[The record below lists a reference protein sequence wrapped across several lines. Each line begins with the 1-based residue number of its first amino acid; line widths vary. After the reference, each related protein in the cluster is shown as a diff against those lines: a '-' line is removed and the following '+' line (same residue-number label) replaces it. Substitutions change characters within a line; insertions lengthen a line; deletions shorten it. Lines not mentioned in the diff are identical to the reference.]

1 MDIQD
6 KFFLFFFSLHFLFF
20 FLIIFIFIFSVAVFY
35 ILFYY
40 NHFHLFNSF
49 PYFFFFNQGVKVILC
64 LTTRVQ
70 IKELFINC
78 SSLYCCY
85 IYQSLYGIQKIMVQ
99 QKIECLQWM
108 MVSTLGWEEPLGTL
122 CYLLNIAVC
131 LVHTSVQSEDCLESW
146 PLSRL
151 RRAGHE

>member
-1 MDIQD
+1 MTVGHPRQI
-6 KFFLFFFSLHFLFF
+6 FSLLFFSPFLILFPYHFYIYILCCCFFIFFFIIIISICLIHFLFF
-20 FLIIFIFIFSVAVFY
+20 
-35 ILFYY
+35 LF
-40 NHFHLFNSF
+40 H
-49 PYFFFFNQGVKVILC
+49 QGVKVILC

-108 MVSTLGWEEPLGTL
+108 MVSTLG
-122 CYLLNIAVC
+122 
-131 LVHTSVQSEDCLESW
+131 
-146 PLSRL
+146 
-151 RRAGHE
+151 